1 MPSTAS
7 FGDPAAAPTPTP
19 DPVAIMR
26 EIATNLRRMQTA
38 RFDLT
43 HDPGSIYVS
52 AFSARITAA
61 NGAWSAEQGAEFTT
75 DIYVVADHEADIDSG
90 AYFQLKAVVTPDSYY
105 GTDPFSG
112 AWTKQPL
119 SLIPIPVADLNEI
132 MAVFVESIDNPTVDG
147 LEETDGLNTYR
158 ITGSAPATVMDWL
171 LLHSREDQRVQVE
184 VWTDVDREWLRKAR
198 ITGPIGR
205 FDHPDTVREIRLY
218 DINEPLT
225 VQPPVDYIDLT
236 AGQ

>member
-19 DPVAIMR
+19 DPAAIVR
-26 EIATNLRRMQTA
+26 ETATNLRRMQTA

-52 AFSARITAA
+52 AFSAKITASS
-61 NGAWSAEQGAEFTT
+61 GAWSAEQGAEFTT
-75 DIYVVADHEADIDSG
+75 DVYVVADHEADIDSG
-90 AYFQLKAVVTPDSYY
+90 AYLQLKAVATPDGYY
-105 GTDPFSG
+105 GTDPFTG

-119 SLIPIPVADLNEI
+119 ALIPIPVADLNDV
-132 MAVFVESIDNPTVDG
+132 MAVFVESIDDPTVDG
-147 LEETDGLNTYR
+147 RDVTDGADTFR

-171 LLHSREDQRVQVE
+171 LLHGRADQRVQVE
-184 VWTDVDREWLRKAR
+184 VWVDVDRKSLRRAR
-198 ITGPIGR
+198 ITGPVGR